1 MEVFMVLVRNIF
13 QLKFGKMKE
22 AMMLWKEA
30 EGVLRAVGHSPSR
43 ITTDLSGQ
51 FYTMVVENVYDSV
64 TSYDQANAEMAK
76 SDAWSRWYQKFVPL
90 VESGRREIHSIVG

>member
-1 MEVFMVLVRNIF
+1 MILVRNIF

-30 EGVLRAVGHSPSR
+30 ESVLRAVGHSPTR

-51 FYTMVVENVYDSV
+51 FYVLVVENVYDSLAA
-64 TSYDQANAEMAK
+64 YDQANAEMGK
-76 SDAWSRWYQKFVPL
+76 HDAWNRWYQKFVPL
-90 VESGRREIHSIVG
+90 VESGRRELFTVVG